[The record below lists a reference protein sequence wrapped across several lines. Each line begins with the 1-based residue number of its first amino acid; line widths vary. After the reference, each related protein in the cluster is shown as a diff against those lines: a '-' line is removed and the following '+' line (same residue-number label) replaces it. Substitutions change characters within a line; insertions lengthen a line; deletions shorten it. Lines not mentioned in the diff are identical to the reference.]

1 MACGQ
6 EKSQQ
11 ANLSEAMP
19 SINLTMRNLPM
30 RSLPSKDLTTKS
42 LLMKEE
48 TFIFLHHSFPHDISS
63 NLQSSSPHH
72 ASEDHY
78 GRVTKRSQHQPH
90 L

>member
-6 EKSQQ
+6 EKCQQ

-19 SINLTMRNLPM
+19 SINLTMRNLPV
-30 RSLPSKDLTTKS
+30 
-42 LLMKEE
+42 KEE

>member
-6 EKSQQ
+6 EKCQQ

-19 SINLTMRNLPM
+19 SINLTMR
-30 RSLPSKDLTTKS
+30 SLPSKDLTTKN
-42 LLMKEE
+42 LPMKEE

-78 GRVTKRSQHQPH
+78 GRMSKRSQHLLH